1 VSWLGKILGGGIG
14 LMVGG
19 PIGAVFGAVL
29 GHHAMDARTSTVEN
43 RQGIYFVGTF
53 SMLGKIAKADGVVTA
68 QEVEAI
74 ERVMRD
80 NLRLSAASRD
90 FAISIFNAARDSDD
104 SFEDYARQFVEV
116 FGDSPEILTSIIEL
130 LLHVAYADGEL
141 HDTEEQMIRSAARI
155 FGVDT
160 QYVEMRSLFSGQV
173 TDINQCYAILGA
185 EQGES
190 LPAIKKKYRKLA
202 MEHHP
207 DRLQSRGLPPEFVT
221 ESEEKFKEIQQAYD
235 SVEKHLS

>member
-1 VSWLGKILGGGIG
+1 MSWLGKILGGGIG
-14 LMVGG
+14 LVVGG

-29 GHHAMDARTSTVEN
+29 GHHAVDARSSTIEN
-43 RQGIYFVGTF
+43 RQGVYFVGTF
-53 SMLGKIAKADGVVTA
+53 SMLGKLAKADGVVTA
-68 QEVEAI
+68 QEVDAI

-80 NLRLSAASRD
+80 NLKLSESARE
-90 FAISIFNAARDSDD
+90 FAIGIFNAARDSDD
-104 SFEDYARQFVEV
+104 PFEDYARQFAEV
-116 FGDSPEILTSIIEL
+116 FDDSPEILTSIIEL

-155 FGVDT
+155 FGVDER
-160 QYVEMRSLFSGQV
+160 YVEMRSLFSGSV
-173 TDINQCYAILGA
+173 ADISQCYEILGA
-185 EQGES
+185 SDSES

-207 DRLQSRGLPPEFVT
+207 DRLQSRGLPPEFIA

-235 SVEKHLS
+235 AIEKHRA